1 MDVRYA
7 REVTVGTI
15 VIVAIAIF
23 LFGTMWLSGK
33 SLGGADLVWVQF
45 RNTAGLKEAAPVR
58 VSGVPVGKVEE
69 INFVEPGKVMVG
81 LALPE
86 TIRPKLDA
94 SAEIVSISLVGDYA
108 VDFEPGQ
115 AQQPLPENRPIIG
128 TQEAGLTGLAEQ
140 LGGRA
145 DTLLANLQAFINP
158 ETAAELR
165 ETMRSTNELMS
176 SLARSLPATT
186 AELNRTMA
194 AFRQTSEE
202 LNRTLANP
210 ALQSALGRS
219 DSLAANLQAMT
230 ASLTSTSAR
239 LDSVMRLVQ
248 QGEGTLG
255 KLATDSALYYRV
267 VGVTASLDSLL
278 TVLRENPGRMNI
290 SPTIRIF

>member
-15 VIVAIAIF
+15 VLIAIAIF
-23 LFGTMWLSGK
+23 VFGTMWLSGK

-69 INFVEPGKVMVG
+69 ITFVEPGKVMVG

-115 AQQPLPENRPIIG
+115 APQPLPENRPIIG
-128 TQEAGLTGLAEQ
+128 TQDAGLTGLAEQ

-145 DTLLANLQAFINP
+145 DTLLANMEAFINP
-158 ETAAELR
+158 ETAAEFR
-165 ETMRSTNELMS
+165 QTMRSTNELMQGLS
-176 SLARSLPATT
+176 RTLPATA

-194 AFRQTSEE
+194 AFRQTSAE

-210 ALQSALGRS
+210 SLRQALDRS
-219 DSLAANLQAMT
+219 DSLTANLQAMT
-230 ASLTSTSAR
+230 AQLGATAAR
-239 LDSVMRLVQ
+239 LDTVMRLVQ

-255 KLATDSALYYRV
+255 KLATDSMLYRNI

-278 TVLRENPGRMNI
+278 VELRKNPGRMNI
-290 SPTIRIF
+290 SPTIKLF